1 MFTPLTPQ
9 QVFDAAL
16 FGIRAQK
23 YMRSVSSVTDSC
35 VYRGDHGRKCGIG
48 HPIPDEVYNPV
59 FDTPDGGFSSN
70 INSLLEREGEIYEP
84 LRVLFK
90 GVPSE
95 LLTLVQRAHDR
106 HLDDAGSAAG
116 AAVWEY
122 HMANLAMMFQLVYT
136 PVPDGAALPA

>member
-23 YMRSVSSVTDSC
+23 YMRSVSSVTDGC

-48 HPIPDEVYNPV
+48 HAVPDAVYTPAFDNP
-59 FDTPDGGFSSN
+59 DDGFSSG
-70 INSLLEREGEIYEP
+70 IDSLLEREDEIYEP

-90 GVPSE
+90 DVPLG

-106 HLDDAGSAAG
+106 YLDDAGSAEG
-116 AAVWEY
+116 AKQWEY
-122 HMANLAMMFQLVYT
+122 HMASLAKLFDLVYT